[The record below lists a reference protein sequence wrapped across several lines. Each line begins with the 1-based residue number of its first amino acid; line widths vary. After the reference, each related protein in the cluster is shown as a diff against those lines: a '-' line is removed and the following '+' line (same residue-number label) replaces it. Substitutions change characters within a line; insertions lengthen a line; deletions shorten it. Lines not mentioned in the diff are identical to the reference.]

1 MTERPNKELALR
13 YWSDPTLKAWY
24 WSRANA
30 GWVQAS
36 TPWFADEIVWHV
48 GHEAPTEP
56 PARMCELAG
65 ITFPMPITEAP
76 EVGARCWI
84 ANLLSPENPNY
95 STWNKSTLD
104 FMYLESSLHQATE
117 DGAIQ
122 QGRAMA
128 AALLQAIEGAK

>member
-13 YWSDPTLKAWY
+13 YYSDDTLKAW
-24 WSRANA
+24 W
-30 GWVQAS
+30 WVPDLRRWQCERNPDFDS
-36 TPWFADEIVWHV
+36 TVVWHV